1 MNKLYSTLR
10 FKIEKLQLAGSS
22 VLKLNFYKTLFG
34 ILEYVI
40 VLTQGAGN
48 SFPLIFQARGRQI
61 IDRSYKDFKSYQ
73 RKVRLIFLLLIAL
86 ILLMLKIY

>member
-1 MNKLYSTLR
+1 MNKLYSSLR
-10 FKIEKLQLAGSS
+10 FKIEKLQSAGSS

-40 VLTQGAGN
+40 VLTQGAGK
-48 SFPLIFQARGRQI
+48 SFPLIFQAQGRQI
-61 IDRSYKDFKSYQ
+61 IDQSYKDFKSYQ

-86 ILLMLKIY
+86 ILLMFKIY